1 MADTS
6 PSVEVT
12 AENFQT
18 EVVEASKSVP
28 VIVVFWAP
36 WCGPCRQLGPLLD
49 KIASERTGEV
59 RVAKVNTETAPDL
72 AAGFGVSSIP
82 YVVAVRDGQIIDEF
96 VGLLPE
102 PTLRAWVDRLV
113 PTPAQKLY
121 HEGTALEETD
131 PRAAIERYRSSL
143 ELDPANDAVKIALAR
158 ALLAANQDAEARSII
173 EELAARGFLE
183 PEAERVKSQLELRAS
198 AADAGG
204 VEQARRDAAADPTNP
219 ALQIRLAD
227 ALAVGQ
233 QHQEALDIL
242 LNVIRNNHGSLRDE
256 ARATMVK
263 IFDLLGAQPELVSEY
278 RRKLATA
285 LY

>member
-1 MADTS
+1 MADS
-6 PSVEVT
+6 PPTIEVT
-12 AENFQT
+12 SENFQT

-28 VIVVFWAP
+28 VIVDFWAP

-49 KIASERTGEV
+49 KIATERAGEV
-59 RVAKVNTETAPDL
+59 RVVKVNTETAPDL

-82 YVVAVRDGQIIDEF
+82 YVVAVRDGQIVDEF

-102 PTLRAWVDRLV
+102 PALRSWVERLV
-113 PTPAQKLY
+113 PSPAQKLY
-121 HEGTALEETD
+121 QEGLTLEASD
-131 PRAAIERYRSSL
+131 PQAAIERYRSSL
-143 ELDPANDAVKIALAR
+143 EQEPHNDAARIALAR
-158 ALLAANQDAEARSII
+158 TLVATNQDAEAASLI
-173 EELAARGFLE
+173 EALAARGFLE
-183 PEAERVKSQLELRAS
+183 PEAEKVKSQLELRAS

-204 VEQARRDAAADPTNP
+204 IEHAQRDAAADPSNP

-233 QHQEALDIL
+233 RHQEALDIL
-242 LNVIRNNHGSLRDE
+242 LDVIRNNHGSPRDE
-256 ARATMVK
+256 ARATMVR
-263 IFDLLGAQPELVSEY
+263 IFDLLGPQHELVSDY

>member
-6 PSVEVT
+6 PTVEVT
-12 AENFQT
+12 AENFQA
-18 EVVEASKSVP
+18 EVVEASKSIP
-28 VIVVFWAP
+28 VIVDFWAP

-59 RVAKVNTETAPDL
+59 RVAKVNTEAAPDL

-121 HEGTALEETD
+121 HEGATLEETD
-131 PRAAIERYRSSL
+131 PGAAIERYRSSL
-143 ELDPANDAVKIALAR
+143 GLEPANDAVKIALAR
-158 ALLAANQDAEARSII
+158 ALLATNQDAEAKALVN
-173 EELAARGFLE
+173 ELATRGFLE
-183 PEAERVKSQLELRAS
+183 PEAEKVKSQLELRAS

-204 VEQARRDAAADPTNP
+204 VEQARQDAAADPTNP

-242 LNVIRNNHGSLRDE
+242 LDVIRNNHGSVRDE

-263 IFDLLGAQPELVSEY
+263 IFDLLGAQPELVSDY

>member
-1 MADTS
+1 MADSS
-6 PSVEVT
+6 PTVEVT
-12 AENFQT
+12 SENFQT

-28 VIVVFWAP
+28 VIVDFWAP

-49 KIASERTGEV
+49 KIAAERTGEV
-59 RVAKVNTETAPDL
+59 RVVKVNTETAPDL

-82 YVVAVRDGQIIDEF
+82 YVVAVREGQIVDEF

-102 PTLRAWVDRLV
+102 PALRSWVERLV
-113 PTPAQKLY
+113 PSPAQKLY
-121 HEGTALEETD
+121 QEGLSIEASN
-131 PRAAIERYRSSL
+131 PHAAIERFRSSL
-143 ELDPANDAVKIALAR
+143 EQEADNDAAKIALAR
-158 ALLAANQDAEARSII
+158 ALVATDQDSEAQLLVD
-173 EELAARGFLE
+173 ELAARGFLE
-183 PEAERVKSQLELRAS
+183 PEAEKVKSQLDLRAT

-204 VEQARRDAAADPTNP
+204 IEQARRDAAAEPANP

-227 ALAVGQ
+227 ALAVGNG
-233 QHQEALDIL
+233 HQEALEIL
-242 LNVIRNNHGSLRDE
+242 LDVVRNNHGSTRDD

-263 IFDLLGAQPELVSEY
+263 IFDLLGPQHELVSTY